1 MHLPK
6 PREIAVE
13 VLSPGPAGQEYVE
26 KRLEQALFETTL
38 SAPDR
43 RLLQELVYGV
53 VRAQATLDWMIDRKT
68 AGRPQKPLLR
78 TLLQLGL
85 YQMFWLDRVPNYASV
100 NETVELAKKR
110 GFSSQAG
117 FVNAVLRGYGRERE
131 QTIAQLA
138 LLRTEQPALGYS
150 HPLWL
155 YDRWKTRFGAA
166 KVVQLMDWNNTP
178 PPTFARLNMLRGNVG
193 DLTAHWQNEQV
204 EFVPK
209 MCDWLDAG
217 TVFEL
222 KNHPPLATLPSFKK
236 GLFYLQDP
244 STLLAVA
251 TLAPQPGET
260 ILDACAAPGGKT
272 AVIAQCMN
280 NQGQLV
286 AEDMDTMRLKLVEEN
301 CARLGVTC
309 AKIQSSTLTAPTGVQ
324 FDRILVDAP
333 CSNTGVMRRRVDLRW
348 RLRPEEIARLS
359 RCQSGILRQCAGQ
372 LKPGGTMVY
381 STCSLEPEENQ
392 EVVHTFLKEN
402 PDFTLAAERSLAP
415 FTDAVD
421 GAYTARLCRIE

>member
-1 MHLPK
+1 VHLPK

-26 KRLEQALFETTL
+26 NRLEKALLENRL

-43 RLLQELVYGV
+43 RLVQELVYGV
-53 VRAQATLDWMIDRKT
+53 VRAQSTLDWLIDRKT
-68 AGRPQKPLLR
+68 AGRQQKPLLR

-85 YQMFWLDRVPNYASV
+85 YQMFWLDRVPGYAAV

-110 GFSSQAG
+110 GFGPQAG
-117 FVNAVLRGYGRERE
+117 FINAVLRGYGRERE
-131 QTIAQLA
+131 QTIA
-138 LLRTEQPALGYS
+138 LLESLKKDQPALGYS
-150 HPLWL
+150 HPQWL
-155 YDRWKTRFGAA
+155 YDKWLPRFGAD

-178 PPTFARLNMLRGNVG
+178 PPTYARLNILRGNVG
-193 DLTAHWQNEQV
+193 DLMAHWQTEHV
-204 EFVPK
+204 EHLPK
-209 MCDWLDAG
+209 MCDWLDTG

-222 KNHPPLATLPSFKK
+222 KNHPSLATLPSFQK

-251 TLAPQPGET
+251 SLAPQPGET

-272 AVIAQCMN
+272 AFIAQCMK
-280 NQGQLV
+280 NQGRLV

-301 CARLGVTC
+301 CTRLGVTC
-309 AKIQSSTLTAPTGVQ
+309 ATIRPSTLTTPSGEL

-372 LKPGGTMVY
+372 LKPGGTLVY

-392 EVVHTFLKEN
+392 EVVGAFLEEN
-402 PDFTLAAERSLAP
+402 PDFTLAAERGLAP
-415 FTDAVD
+415 FTDGVD
-421 GAYTARLCRIE
+421 GAYTARLCRNK

>member
-13 VLSPGPAGQEYVE
+13 VLNPGPSGQEYVE
-26 KRLEQALFETTL
+26 KRLEQALLQAPL
-38 SAPDR
+38 SPPDR

-68 AGRPQKPLLR
+68 AGRPQKPVLR

-85 YQMFWLDRVPNYASV
+85 YQMFWLDRVPNYAAV
-100 NETVELAKKR
+100 NETVELAKRK
-110 GFSSQAG
+110 GFSSQSG
-117 FVNAVLRGYGRERE
+117 FINAVLRGYGRERD
-131 QTIAQLA
+131 QTIAQLG
-138 LLRTEQPALGYS
+138 LLKTDQPALGYS
-150 HPLWL
+150 HPQWL
-155 YDRWKTRFGAA
+155 YDRWLARYGAEKT
-166 KVVQLMDWNNTP
+166 VQLMDWNNTP
-178 PPTFARLNMLRGNVG
+178 PPTFARLNTLKGNIG
-193 DLTAHWQNEQV
+193 DLMARWQTENV
-204 EFVPK
+204 EHTPK

-222 KNHPPLATLPSFKK
+222 KAHPSLATLPSFKD

-244 STLLAVA
+244 STLLSVVS
-251 TLAPQPGET
+251 LAPQPGET

-272 AVIAQCMN
+272 AYMAQFMK
-280 NQGQLV
+280 NQGRIV

-309 AKIQSSTLTAPTGVQ
+309 AKIQSSTLTAPTGEL

-348 RLRPEEIARLS
+348 RLRAEEIARLS

-372 LKPGGTMVY
+372 LKPGGTLVY

-392 EVVHTFLKEN
+392 DVVRAFLSEN
-402 PDFTLAAERSLAP
+402 SEFSLAAERALTP
-415 FTDAVD
+415 FTDGVD
-421 GAYTARLCRIE
+421 GAYTARLTRK

>member
-13 VLSPGPAGQEYVE
+13 VLSPGLAGQEYVE
-26 KRLEQALFETTL
+26 KRLEQAFLEAPL

-85 YQMFWLDRVPNYASV
+85 YQMFWLDRVPNYAAV

-117 FVNAVLRGYGRERE
+117 FINAVLRGYGRERE
-131 QTIAQLA
+131 QTVAGLA
-138 LLRTEQPALGYS
+138 LLKKEQPALGYS
-150 HPLWL
+150 HPQWL
-155 YDRWKTRFGAA
+155 YDRWLARFGADKA
-166 KVVQLMDWNNTP
+166 VQLMDWDNTP
-178 PPTFARLNMLRGNVG
+178 PPTFARLNTLRGNVG
-193 DLTAHWQNEQV
+193 DLTAHWQTEHV
-204 EFVPK
+204 ECVPK
-209 MCDWLDAG
+209 MCDWLDTG

-222 KNHPPLATLPSFKK
+222 KNHPPLATLPSFQK

-244 STLLAVA
+244 STLLSVA
-251 TLAPQPGET
+251 ALAPKPGET
-260 ILDACAAPGGKT
+260 VLDACAAPGGKT
-272 AVIAQCMN
+272 AFIAQWMN
-280 NQGQLV
+280 NQGRLV

-309 AKIQSSTLTAPTGVQ
+309 ATIQPSTLTAPTGLQ

-372 LKPGGTMVY
+372 LKPGGTLVY

-402 PDFTLAAERSLAP
+402 PDYTLASERSLAP

-421 GAYTARLCRIE
+421 GAYTACLRRME